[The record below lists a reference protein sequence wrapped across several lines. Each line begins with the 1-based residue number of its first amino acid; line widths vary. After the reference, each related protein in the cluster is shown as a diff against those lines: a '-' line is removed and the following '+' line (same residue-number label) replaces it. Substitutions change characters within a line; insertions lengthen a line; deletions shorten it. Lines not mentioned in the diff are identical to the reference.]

1 MITQEDVL
9 LLFPQ
14 LLEIVLLAFVVS
26 RLITF
31 IPSFMLSFVRSIKN
45 TSLIYHEGKD
55 IGKALETKLD
65 EKGLDKSDFGIKT
78 LMNRWF

>member
-1 MITQEDVL
+1 MITQNDVL

-14 LLEIVLLAFVVS
+14 LLEIVLLAFVIS

-31 IPSFMLSFVRSIKN
+31 IPSFMVAFVRKVKNPSI
-45 TSLIYHEGKD
+45 IYQEEKE
-55 IGKALETKLD
+55 IGKPLETN
-65 EKGLDKSDFGIKT
+65 LDKSDFGIKT